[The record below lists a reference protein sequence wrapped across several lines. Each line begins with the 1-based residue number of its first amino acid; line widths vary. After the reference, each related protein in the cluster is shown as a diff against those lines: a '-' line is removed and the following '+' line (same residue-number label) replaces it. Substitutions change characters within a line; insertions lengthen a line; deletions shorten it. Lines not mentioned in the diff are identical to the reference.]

1 MNRCLPQNSGV
12 LRAVSIENRNRILFE
27 YTLSLDLRVKRGE
40 YADFLRAITPFGV
53 DLLEL
58 VINQYCGI
66 DIHRYYDLSDR
77 SIKKWSRSKLEGS
90 EGMGILEKNFAP
102 FRFGPVYSSHLNC
115 IVKEKC
121 SDLLLKDR
129 VQVLVEVESRLRNI
143 AAHSIISVTPEWVK
157 EKTGKSVDEILW
169 TIKFLCKKTQINQRE
184 ENWKSYDY
192 MNEFIIKELEQ
203 NA

>member
-1 MNRCLPQNSGV
+1 
-12 LRAVSIENRNRILFE
+12 
-27 YTLSLDLRVKRGE
+27 
-40 YADFLRAITPFGV
+40 
-53 DLLEL
+53 
-58 VINQYCGI
+58 
-66 DIHRYYDLSDR
+66 
-77 SIKKWSRSKLEGS
+77 
-90 EGMGILEKNFAP
+90 MGILEKNFAP

-129 VQVLVEVESRLRNI
+129 VQELVEVESRLRNI